1 MEENKTH
8 GDTRPRGSTGTR
20 RNKQLGDVLQENHQ
34 AFALEEDKRGETPL
48 MVTQTRSLQATNDDA
63 ADRSDTT
70 LHKPS
75 CPCSQKGWLTPLL
88 HRLTSV
94 ESGRCVSAT
103 TD

>member
-1 MEENKTH
+1 METLDLGDQLGPGETNK
-8 GDTRPRGSTGTR
+8 
-20 RNKQLGDVLQENHQ
+20 LGDVLQENHQ
-34 AFALEEDKRGETPL
+34 AFALEEDERGETPL

-63 ADRSDTT
+63 ADRSDPT

-88 HRLTSV
+88 HRLSSV
-94 ESGRCVSAT
+94 ERGRCVSAT